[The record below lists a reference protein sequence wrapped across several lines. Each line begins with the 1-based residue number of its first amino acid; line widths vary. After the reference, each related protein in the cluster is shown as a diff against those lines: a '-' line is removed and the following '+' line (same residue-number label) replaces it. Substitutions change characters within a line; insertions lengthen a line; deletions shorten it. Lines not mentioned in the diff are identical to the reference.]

1 MLNDA
6 RGVRK
11 PDADQPN
18 DDLSSNHGSTV
29 PQHVGGDVVSSPA
42 RTTHGPARHGSLAR
56 LGLRAGL
63 VPVVTGYVFGKST
76 NFAKRMIMS
85 TAANPSP
92 SNDQEPR
99 STSVGGPSS
108 ASTSEVE
115 PATAPLTRKEVVG
128 RQKERFGGM
137 KFGAAF
143 FGWLTASGTAVLLTA
158 LLAAV
163 GAAIGLGGNVQVP
176 DPTTESAQTIGLL
189 GAIVLLAVTLIAYFA
204 GGYVAGRMARFNGL
218 KQGVGVWLWAVIAAV
233 VFAILSLLAGAQFN
247 LLGALSGLPR
257 IPINEGTLTTAGV
270 LTAVAVVVVALIGA
284 MLGGIV
290 GMRYHRKIDAVGLDR

>member
-1 MLNDA
+1 M
-6 RGVRK
+6 
-11 PDADQPN
+11 
-18 DDLSSNHGSTV
+18 
-29 PQHVGGDVVSSPA
+29 
-42 RTTHGPARHGSLAR
+42 
-56 LGLRAGL
+56 
-63 VPVVTGYVFGKST
+63 
-76 NFAKRMIMS
+76 
-85 TAANPSP
+85 
-92 SNDQEPR
+92 
-99 STSVGGPSS
+99 
-108 ASTSEVE
+108 STSEVE
-115 PATAPLTRKEVVG
+115 PASAPLTRKEVVG

-176 DPTTESAQTIGLL
+176 DPTAESAQTIGLA

-270 LTAVAVVVVALIGA
+270 LTALAVVVVALIGA